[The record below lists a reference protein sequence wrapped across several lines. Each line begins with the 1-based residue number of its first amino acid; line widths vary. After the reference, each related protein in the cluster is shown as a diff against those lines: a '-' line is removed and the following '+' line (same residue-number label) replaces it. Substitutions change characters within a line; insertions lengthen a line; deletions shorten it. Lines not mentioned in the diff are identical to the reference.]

1 MLMKKWEKII
11 NKICTLLV
19 IGIIGEFL
27 WDTLISEL
35 VPWTRTVFLDH
46 QSYIQLLQDESCSGG
61 CDFLKDKPIGACETN
76 YYWHRDFVERF
87 AAYSMVLADVEYDT
101 IMVTRLEDYYKEYA
115 EVEEL
120 IKYVMQDEKVLY
132 IDDSNWYDEEKLNY
146 IDKVMQNP
154 GMSHQYYFLIVTQ
167 FHTPTGICYNGVI
180 LNDITH
186 ELIEFSAELRDDTL
200 PYCRR
205 LFWRYEDFYRE
216 TRKTFFQNELS
227 DSANDIKYY
236 LYRDMER
243 EKYGYHVKL
252 SKEEYDLVKEERAA
266 YYDKLV
272 LGGELCC
279 NNEDTKQYVDLQQM
293 SEDGIDFLKEN
304 LVQENAD
311 CYYILRSVQMGSSE
325 DYLYNGVL
333 CNDKTCEIIEFSCAG
348 DIYAE
353 DESDFSAYVTLIT
366 ALASGLGVVYIMTI
380 LDRKLSASKIRKES
394 EENKF

>member
-1 MLMKKWEKII
+1 M
-11 NKICTLLV
+11 
-19 IGIIGEFL
+19 
-27 WDTLISEL
+27 
-35 VPWTRTVFLDH
+35 FLDH

-101 IMVTRLEDYYKEYA
+101 IMATRLEDYYKEYA

-205 LFWRYEDFYRE
+205 LFWGYEDFIGE
-216 TRKTFFQNELS
+216 TKNTFFQRDLH
-227 DSANDIKYY
+227 DSADNIGYY
-236 LYRDMER
+236 LYKDMEC
-243 EKYGYHVKL
+243 EKYGYHVTL
-252 SKEEYDLVKEERAA
+252 SEEAYNVAKEERAA
-266 YYDKLV
+266 YYD
-272 LGGELCC
+272 
-279 NNEDTKQYVDLQQM
+279 M
-293 SEDGIDFLKEN
+293 SELKGK
-304 LVQENAD
+304 LTCD
-311 CYYILRSVQMGSSE
+311 SE
-325 DYLYNGVL
+325 
-333 CNDKTCEIIEFSCAG
+333 
-348 DIYAE
+348 
-353 DESDFSAYVTLIT
+353 
-366 ALASGLGVVYIMTI
+366 
-380 LDRKLSASKIRKES
+380 
-394 EENKF
+394 